1 MITVNIDVD
10 KSSRD
15 NLENHIKFVK
25 QLLTMK
31 TDKSF
36 QKFIQ
41 NKVLETVNKIA
52 RERVKN
58 TTNDEYLEEY
68 ILRNNIREEHDGFI
82 LYNDFTIPAILS
94 TKNTKN
100 QNRDIGIVRNYDD
113 GFNLALAFE
122 YGVGIIGQNNP
133 VNGAWDYNINNYGES
148 GWYYKTPSGVSIRTQ
163 GYQGAEVYRYTAIEV
178 EKKLENWVKEYFE
191 KRGVNYD

>member
-10 KSSRD
+10 KTSRD
-15 NLENHIKFVK
+15 NLENHIKFIK
-25 QLLTMK
+25 RLLTMK

-41 NKVLETVNKIA
+41 DKVLETVNKIA
-52 RERVKN
+52 RERIRN
-58 TTNDEYLEEY
+58 TTNNEYIEEY
-68 ILRNNIREEHDGFI
+68 ILRNSIREEYDGFV
-82 LYNDFTIPAILS
+82 LYNDLTIPAIL
-94 TKNTKN
+94 TTRNTKN
-100 QNRDIGIVRNYDD
+100 QDREMGRVRNYDD
-113 GFNLALAFE
+113 GFSLALAFE

-148 GWYYKTPSGVSIRTQ
+148 GWYYKTPSGISERTK

-178 EKKLENWVKEYFE
+178 EKQLKNWVNEYCEKKE
-191 KRGVNYD
+191 V